1 MALAAHR
8 QGWSQPHRRAW
19 PGWPSVS
26 KPRPHEGEGT
36 TLTFILTCA
45 ASIWAS
51 PEKQEALCN
60 LQAPRRTWRPLESPG
75 EPSIGGVERT
85 AEDRQGRHGKVLTGW
100 IAGRGAL
107 GSRLGGS
114 AGPSGGRLGWW
125 ASADPLSRTGGWG
138 GGLVHPEK
146 ITQSEA
152 SGGGVRPLIL
162 EAWPLANGVQA
173 RSPSPTRPSALA
185 GFSGGVFLL
194 KSSCLPVS
202 LGWGWWGGRGLSPRP
217 RAPRVLSL

>member
-1 MALAAHR
+1 M
-8 QGWSQPHRRAW
+8 HRRAR

-26 KPRPHEGEGT
+26 KPRPREGEGT

-45 ASIWAS
+45 SSIWAS
-51 PEKQEALCN
+51 PERQEALCN

-75 EPSIGGVERT
+75 EPSIGGAERT
-85 AEDRQGRHGKVLTGW
+85 TEDRRGRQGKALTGW

-114 AGPSGGRLGWW
+114 AGPSRGRLGRW
-125 ASADPLSRTGGWG
+125 ASADPLSRMGGWG

-146 ITQSEA
+146 ITHGEA
-152 SGGGVRPLIL
+152 SGGGARPLLWIQPSS
-162 EAWPLANGVQA
+162 WRPGP
-173 RSPSPTRPSALA
+173 RPMGSRPHSPSPTRPSALA

-202 LGWGWWGGRGLSPRP
+202 LGWGVVRGLSPRP
-217 RAPRVLSL
+217 QAPRFLSL